1 MWQDVQPCPAVYSSS
16 LLLNTNECHNVSFQ
30 LIISNGR
37 FALAV
42 RGGRGESGLSR
53 DVSSCRPCRCS
64 PGWRCAGIF
73 TVPSVQTCTGWM
85 TWRDH
90 NITSTARLLLSLGRD
105 SYIALS
111 DIICW
116 AFLQVLFCNKLGDLH
131 LHSSEKEDIKIN
143 CDSSASHS
151 A

>member
-1 MWQDVQPCPAVYSSS
+1 MWQDVQPCPAMYSSS

-42 RGGRGESGLSR
+42 RGGRGESGLSLMFPHVGHAGVAR
-53 DVSSCRPCRCS
+53 GGGVLEFLLCPQSRPALDE
-64 PGWRCAGIF
+64 WRGE
-73 TVPSVQTCTGWM
+73 
-85 TWRDH
+85 
-90 NITSTARLLLSLGRD
+90 ITISHPLPVCCWD
-105 SYIALS
+105 SYITLS